1 MGEKKQLIIS
11 VGREYGSG
19 GHVIAEALAK
29 RCESPFY
36 DYHLIGEIAAGKKVD
51 VKTLER
57 FDELPKIPFFSR
69 TVKGFSNS
77 PQENLANMQFEYL
90 KKKADEG
97 ESFIVVGRC
106 AETVLGDRPNVI
118 SLFVLGDREVKCKRV
133 MEVYDLSERDAQFK
147 MERHD
152 KYRKQYHNYY
162 CKDKWG
168 DSRAYDLC
176 INSSRLGFDETVNE
190 LEDYI
195 NRRRKMFK

>member
-1 MGEKKQLIIS
+1 MKKQLIIS
-11 VGREYGSG
+11 VGREFGSG
-19 GHVIAEALAK
+19 GHVIAETLAK
-29 RCESPFY
+29 RFDLPLYDSNILES
-36 DYHLIGEIAAGKKVD
+36 IAQERNVD
-51 VKTLER
+51 AKTLHR
-57 FDELPKIPFFSR
+57 YDEVPRNVLFSR
-69 TVKGFSNS
+69 RVREYSTSAE
-77 PQENLANMQFEYL
+77 ENIAQMQFEYL

>member
-1 MGEKKQLIIS
+1 MKKQLIIS
-11 VGREYGSG
+11 VGREFGSG
-19 GHVIAEALAK
+19 GHVIAETLAK
-29 RCESPFY
+29 RFDLPLYDSNILES
-36 DYHLIGEIAAGKKVD
+36 IAQERNVD
-51 VKTLER
+51 AKTLHR
-57 FDELPKIPFFSR
+57 YDEVPRNILFSR
-69 TVKGFSNS
+69 RVREYSTSAE
-77 PQENLANMQFEYL
+77 ENIAQMQFEYL

-147 MERHD
+147 MDRHD